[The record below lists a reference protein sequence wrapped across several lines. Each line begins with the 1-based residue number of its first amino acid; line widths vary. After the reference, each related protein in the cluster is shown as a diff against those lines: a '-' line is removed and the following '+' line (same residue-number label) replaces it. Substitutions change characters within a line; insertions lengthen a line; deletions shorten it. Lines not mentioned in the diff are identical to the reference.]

1 MKKTKFHSALAMG
14 LSLAMLTA
22 CAPASTSGSS
32 EAASETKAEGVKTLE
47 FFWFSDGDEGEA
59 MRKVLDAYEAEHPG
73 IKVELVEV
81 PYADINDKI
90 MMAVSGGEPPAL
102 ARVTSAMTFREVAL
116 DLTDTFG
123 GTEAFFA
130 DYPDSV
136 SIDNNICMDG
146 MIYSIPME
154 ASITGLLYN
163 KTAFEQAGVSV
174 PQSTDEVWTWDE
186 FTEKLQTVVENS
198 DVQYGMV
205 LDNTVQRWSNI
216 LYQFGGKYLND
227 DGSPAFTSEETRSAL
242 EYTKKM
248 FDDGLWVKSVWLG
261 GEDASNLFTS
271 GQVAVH
277 FAGSWKVVAYHED
290 IQNFEWGVTYLPYE
304 VQRAN
309 IGGYKG
315 VMGFQGSGVE
325 EETKELIKYLASP
338 EAKSYYED
346 ALYISPRLDG
356 KDLNYSFGT
365 EEFATLSEDLA
376 ASCTQPAFDMGYPDW
391 YAGVSQTIMDGLCSY
406 IAGNI
411 SADELMAEVDAKT
424 AEVLGT

>member
-1 MKKTKFHSALAMG
+1 MKKFKFYRMLAMI
-14 LSLAMLTA
+14 LSLAMLAA
-22 CAPASTSGSS
+22 CASSGSANTGS
-32 EAASETKAEGVKTLE
+32 TAGETQDGEVKTLE
-47 FFWFSDGDEGEA
+47 FFWFSDGDEGAA
-59 MRKVLDAYEAEHPG
+59 MRKVLDAYEAEHPN

-81 PYADINDKI
+81 PYADLNDKI

-102 ARVTSAMTFREVAL
+102 ARVTSPMTFREVAL
-116 DLTDTFG
+116 DLTDAFG
-123 GTEAFFA
+123 GADAFFA
-130 DYPDSV
+130 DYPEAV
-136 SIDNNICMDG
+136 SISNGIYYDG
-146 MIYSIPME
+146 KIYSIPME
-154 ASITGLLYN
+154 ASITGIIYN

-186 FTEKLQTVVENS
+186 FTEKLQTVVDNS

-216 LYQFGGKYLND
+216 LYEFGGKYLND
-227 DGSPAFTSEETRSAL
+227 DGSPAFTSEETRNAL
-242 EYTKKM
+242 EYTKQM

-271 GQVAVH
+271 GQVAAH
-277 FAGSWKVVAYHED
+277 FAGSWKVAAYHEAITD
-290 IQNFEWGVTYLPYE
+290 FEWGVTYLPYE
-304 VQRAN
+304 TERAN

-325 EETKELIKYLASP
+325 EETKDLIVYLASK
-338 EAKSYYED
+338 EASSYYEES
-346 ALYISPRLDG
+346 LYISPRLDSANL
-356 KDLNYSFGT
+356 DYSFGT

-376 ASCTQPAFDMGYPDW
+376 ASSTQPTFDMGYPDW

-406 IAGNI
+406 IAGDI